1 VSLLA
6 PTKEL
11 VDFLNADAQLS
22 VAAPR
27 QFWKDNA
34 PQSPL
39 GAEEVAGVVSLQTP
53 VSTHTGGGARHLE
66 CWYAVQVVGP
76 SALIARIRTGARR
89 IDDLLHNGPVALS
102 GYQVLGAFLEE
113 PIERSEQEPGAG
125 GIRWEWLGGLY
136 RLFVAA
142 TS

>member
-11 VDFLNADAQLS
+11 VDFLNLDAQLR

-27 QFWKDNA
+27 EFWKDAA

-39 GAEEVAGVVSLQTP
+39 GSEEVAGVVSLQVP
-53 VSTHTGGGARHLE
+53 VSQHTGGGARHLE

-76 SALIARIRTGARR
+76 AALIARIRTGARR
-89 IDDLLHNGPVALS
+89 IDDLLHNVPITLN
-102 GYQVLGAFLEE
+102 GYKVFGAFMNE
-113 PIERSEQEPGAG
+113 PIDRSEPEPVT
-125 GIRWEWLGGLY
+125 GIRWEWMGGLY
-136 RLFVAA
+136 RLFVVA
-142 TS
+142 T